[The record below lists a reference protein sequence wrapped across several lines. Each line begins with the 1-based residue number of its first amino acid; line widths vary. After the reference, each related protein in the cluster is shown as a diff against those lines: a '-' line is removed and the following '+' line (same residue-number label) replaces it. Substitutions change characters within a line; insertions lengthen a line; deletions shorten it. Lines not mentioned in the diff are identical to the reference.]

1 MSFYSPLSISSQEKT
16 PGRKGLGKVGVVASL
31 NSELRMAKR
40 HHTIIIVPHAH
51 ARLRKLRVTNLQ
63 IGVAACALLLLTFTS
78 SFVIWSHFNTEIN
91 PVEIQ
96 RLRREN
102 DDLRQVNQKFEGN
115 IKSIQDRLMEYEDR
129 TRQLAIVAGLDTLGG
144 STEAGIG
151 GGTPLPADGFG
162 GLSNRIEQLSDTLD
176 TVESQLEKRVRWISS
191 TPAIAPVKGIL
202 TSGFGHRADPLTRKR
217 ALHQGV
223 DIVAAAGQPVHA
235 AADGVV
241 MRATSVGGLG
251 KAVYLAHGFGI
262 TTRYGH
268 LSRIE
273 AKPGQRVKRG
283 DVIGR
288 VGSTG
293 RSTGY
298 HLHYEVRVDG
308 QPVNPL
314 AYILDDGGAL

>member
-1 MSFYSPLSISSQEKT
+1 
-16 PGRKGLGKVGVVASL
+16 
-31 NSELRMAKR
+31 MAKR

-63 IGVAACALLLLTFTS
+63 IGIATCTLFLLTLTS
-78 SFVIWSHFNTEIN
+78 AFFIWSHFNTELN

-102 DDLRQVNQKFEGN
+102 DELRQVNQKFEGN
-115 IKSIQDRLMEYEDR
+115 IKSIQDRLVEYEDR

-144 STEAGIG
+144 GAEAGIG
-151 GGTPLPADGFG
+151 GGTPVPADDFG
-162 GLSNRIEQLSDTLD
+162 GMSSRIEQLADTLGS
-176 TVESQLEKRVRWISS
+176 VESKLEERVRWISS

-217 ALHQGV
+217 ALHQGL

-235 AADGVV
+235 SADGVV
-241 MRATSVGGLG
+241 MRATHVGGLG

-314 AYILDDGGAL
+314 AYILDEGSAL